1 MEKTLIIS
9 DSVPPA
15 VSTLK
20 SAEREDTMMERPI
33 ENGKEFVPD
42 HEILVR
48 IMDPLWNPVSMEL
61 GWTHLQ
67 NHSGLNTKIFR
78 RYITYCV
85 FKCYVRVNELGNG
98 HRSIKIRKKGIKFLK
113 DVKKHLG
120 RMMI

>member
-1 MEKTLIIS
+1 MIS

-15 VSTLK
+15 MSTLI
-20 SAEREDTMMERPI
+20 SAECEDAVIERPL

-61 GWTHLQ
+61 RWTHLL
-67 NHSGLNTKIFR
+67 NHSRLNSRIFR

-85 FKCYVRVNELGNG
+85 FKEYVIINELGNG

-120 RMMI
+120 RMRIVDQ